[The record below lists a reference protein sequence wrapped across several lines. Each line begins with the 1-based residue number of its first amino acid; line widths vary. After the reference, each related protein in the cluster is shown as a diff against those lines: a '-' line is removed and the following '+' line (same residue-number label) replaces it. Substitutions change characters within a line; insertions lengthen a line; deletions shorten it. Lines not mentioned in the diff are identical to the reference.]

1 MKSIPFHYNILYLKY
16 NSYYYLVNSSDKKN
30 SVNLKDKGV
39 SFMKY
44 RIDLFITCKSQNGNY
59 KICESKL
66 TVEKIREYAI
76 IYKLLQWYLLN

>member
-1 MKSIPFHYNILYLKY
+1 
-16 NSYYYLVNSSDKKN
+16 
-30 SVNLKDKGV
+30 
-39 SFMKY
+39 MKY

-66 TVEKIREYAI
+66 TVEKIREYAL

>member
-1 MKSIPFHYNILYLKY
+1 MKI
-16 NSYYYLVNSSDKKN
+16 
-30 SVNLKDKGV
+30 
-39 SFMKY
+39 M
-44 RIDLFITCKSQNGNY
+44 IDLFITSEYQNGNY

>member
-1 MKSIPFHYNILYLKY
+1 MKF
-16 NSYYYLVNSSDKKN
+16 
-30 SVNLKDKGV
+30 
-39 SFMKY
+39 
-44 RIDLFITCKSQNGNY
+44 RIDLFIIIESQNRKY

>member
-1 MKSIPFHYNILYLKY
+1 
-16 NSYYYLVNSSDKKN
+16 
-30 SVNLKDKGV
+30 
-39 SFMKY
+39 MKY

-76 IYKLLQWYLLN
+76 IYKLLQSRFRQLYNATMSANL